1 MFKNILSYASPTS
14 KICGFGSCFSGGF
27 TAPQSRVYLLS
38 VYATSGDSLGNPG
51 PILIKKN
58 DEVLCTMRI
67 TGGNSGSDAY
77 GTDTNACTAITE
89 LTPEDSVRV
98 TGSANEPAFIFAA
111 REAGFVRHMIQPYC

>member
-14 KICGFGSCFSGGF
+14 TICGFGSCFSGGF
-27 TAPQSRVYLLS
+27 TAPQSGVYLLS

-51 PILIKKN
+51 PVLIKKN

-67 TGGNSGSDAY
+67 TGGNSGSDA
-77 GTDTNACTAITE
+77 CPAITE

-111 REAGFVRHMIQPYC
+111 RGAGFVGHMIQPYC